1 MATKLRH
8 TITFPFGMAAYVAAV
23 SDTEY
28 WKALSVGSP
37 EAPGELEST
46 DITDTGAEVHLIQ
59 RIPGD
64 KLPPAVTALVSGDL
78 AVKRS
83 VIMAFLADDHT
94 TGSFDADVTG
104 TPATTKGTIDAT
116 GADEC
121 TVVFT
126 GSVNV
131 RIPLVGG
138 KIEKMIAEN
147 LVGLFD
153 AERDFTIA
161 WHDEH
166 S

>member
-23 SDTEY
+23 SDPEY
-28 WKALSVGSP
+28 WRTLAVGSP

-46 DITDTGAEVHLIQ
+46 DISDGAAQVHLIQ

-64 KLPPAVTALVSGDL
+64 KLPSAVTALVSGDL
-78 AVKRS
+78 SVKRS
-83 VIMAFLADDHT
+83 VSLTFESDDHT
-94 TGSFDADVTG
+94 TGSFEADVTG

-121 TVVFT
+121 TIVFT
-126 GSVNV
+126 GAVSV